1 MVIKYLLLSDS
12 LEKKFA
18 SLALGKAF
26 NGIVQNVQLLLI
38 LYLFNLL
45 VPDSGVLKSPTITV
59 DLSIS
64 FCNSITCY
72 GLGPGKALEIQDLLA
87 LHSAA
92 LQPPS
97 CT

>member
-18 SLALGKAF
+18 SLALGKAL

-64 FCNSITCY
+64 FCNSITFY